1 MKGRGSD
8 DAPQLRQTN
17 YREKETSVRV
27 KQGLTI
33 PTKNAEIC
41 HCNVSKTNTE
51 NTENKLLFQV
61 SFSENG
67 KRRENSIIVPAH
79 RESWQTSGG

>member
-1 MKGRGSD
+1 MD
-8 DAPQLRQTN
+8 
-17 YREKETSVRV
+17 
-27 KQGLTI
+27 
-33 PTKNAEIC
+33 
-41 HCNVSKTNTE
+41 VSKTNTE